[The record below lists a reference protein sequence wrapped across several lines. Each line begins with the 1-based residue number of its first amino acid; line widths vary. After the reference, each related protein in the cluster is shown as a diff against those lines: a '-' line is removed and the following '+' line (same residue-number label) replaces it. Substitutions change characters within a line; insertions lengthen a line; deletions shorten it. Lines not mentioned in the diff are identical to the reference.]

1 MVVLCLAGGM
11 VGLLAWAIM
20 KRDERQ
26 LLTYSYT
33 PEIEREILQSLYTPA
48 EVHVHTLPFVTM
60 FDDTPW
66 EMPDMPEDE
75 IESDAWYDKADMPED
90 EPLPAIIDKTAR
102 RENGTER
109 YYTDEEWLLENAVIT
124 ILDSIAD
131 RLLSRPDCTDI
142 WAMLTERQNLGEGIR
157 KDIEQ
162 TQAWFLA
169 YRLTKDH
176 ATLGHLVL
184 RH

>member
-1 MVVLCLAGGM
+1 M
-11 VGLLAWAIM
+11 LAWAIM

-48 EVHVHTLPFVTM
+48 EVHVHTLPFFTM

-66 EMPDMPEDE
+66 EMPDMSEDAE
-75 IESDAWYDKADMPED
+75 IESDAWYDKAE
-90 EPLPAIIDKTAR
+90 PAIEASWATH
-102 RENGTER
+102 
-109 YYTDEEWLLENAVIT
+109 EEWLLENAVNT
-124 ILDSIAD
+124 ILNSIED
-131 RLLSRPDCTDI
+131 RLLAADEQTKL
-142 WAMLTERQNLGEGIR
+142 AQGIR

-176 ATLGHLVL
+176 TTFGHLVL

>member
-1 MVVLCLAGGM
+1 MFTSSWFAANVFAVNMVVLCIAGGM

-26 LLTYSYT
+26 LLTYYYT

-48 EVHVHTLPFVTM
+48 EIEMHKTLDYSM
-60 FDDTPW
+60 YDDTPW
-66 EMPDMPEDE
+66 EMPDMIEDE
-75 IESDAWYDKADMPED
+75 ASW
-90 EPLPAIIDKTAR
+90 TQ
-102 RENGTER
+102 G
-109 YYTDEEWLLENAVIT
+109 EWLLENAVNT
-124 ILDSIAD
+124 ILNSIED
-131 RLLSRPDCTDI
+131 RLLASDEQTKL
-142 WAMLTERQNLGEGIR
+142 AQGIR

-169 YRLTKDH
+169 YRLTKDR

>member
-1 MVVLCLAGGM
+1 MFTSSWFAANVFAVNMVVLCLAGGM

-26 LLTYSYT
+26 LLTYYYT
-33 PEIEREILQSLYTPA
+33 PELEREILQSLYTPA

-90 EPLPAIIDKTAR
+90 EIEASWTQK
-102 RENGTER
+102 
-109 YYTDEEWLLENAVIT
+109 EWLLENAVNT
-124 ILDSIAD
+124 ILNSIAD

-142 WAMLTERQNLGEGIR
+142 WAMLTERQELGENIR

>member
-1 MVVLCLAGGM
+1 MVVLCIAGGM

-66 EMPDMPEDE
+66 EMPDMLED
-75 IESDAWYDKADMPED
+75 DAWYDKA
-90 EPLPAIIDKTAR
+90 EPKEEEASWTQ
-102 RENGTER
+102 
-109 YYTDEEWLLENAVIT
+109 EEWLLENAVNT
-124 ILDSIAD
+124 ILNSIED
-131 RLLSRPDCTDI
+131 RLLASNEQTKL
-142 WAMLTERQNLGEGIR
+142 AQGIR

-169 YRLTKDH
+169 FRLTKDR

>member
-26 LLTYSYT
+26 LLTYYYT

-48 EVHVHTLPFVTM
+48 EIEMHKTMDYSM
-60 FDDTPW
+60 FDDMPW
-66 EMPDMPEDE
+66 EMPGNDAG
-75 IESDAWYDKADMPED
+75 IESDAWYDKAEPKE

-102 RENGTER
+102 RENCTER

-124 ILDSIAD
+124 ILNSIED
-131 RLLSRPDCTDI
+131 RLLAADEQTKL
-142 WAMLTERQNLGEGIR
+142 AQGIR

-162 TQAWFLA
+162 IQAWLLA
-169 YRLTKDH
+169 HRLTKDH
-176 ATLGHLVL
+176 ATLGHLIL
-184 RH
+184 RD